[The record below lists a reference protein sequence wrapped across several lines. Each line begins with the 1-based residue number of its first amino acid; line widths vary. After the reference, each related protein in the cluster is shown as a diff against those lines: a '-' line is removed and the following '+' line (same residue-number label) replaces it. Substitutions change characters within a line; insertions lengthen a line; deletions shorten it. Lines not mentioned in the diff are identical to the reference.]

1 MGKKKQLE
9 KACRRA
15 IKKQLRAR
23 DGFAASAVDGAD
35 GGYGTTPLDAG
46 LLGSLGLPASWRSGR
61 TEQFLLG
68 AVIGAAAAYV
78 LSDEKLRGN
87 IVKSAIRLYSN
98 FAGGFEEL
106 KEQVGD
112 LKAEIEA
119 ERGSDA

>member
-1 MGKKKQLE
+1 MGKKKRLE
-9 KACRRA
+9 KACQRA
-15 IKKQLRAR
+15 IEKHLRER
-23 DGFAASAVDGAD
+23 EGFDSSGTDAAYGSA
-35 GGYGTTPLDAG
+35 PFDAG
-46 LLGSLGLPASWRSGR
+46 LLSSLKLPSGWRSGR

-68 AVIGAAAAYV
+68 AVVGAAAAYV

-98 FAGGFEEL
+98 FAGGIEEL

-119 ERGSDA
+119 ERASDA